1 MYWSNSKYMGSWILI
16 PNEEDSSTVPV
27 HVLSS
32 SFWMGIRIIIFV
44 IFDFFSFFSFFKYL
58 NIPLA
63 TWSHR
68 FSSFESKIQ
77 ECERAE
83 RKRVGGAEGDHAGAT
98 WRLRGTSY
106 YSACA
111 CINLDVECDRTD
123 EIRRWNRAARVVWD
137 KTMDLSLLSAHN
149 SMALELKLAA
159 VSAYRHLIPSFL
171 YLNTPNTCYSQHR
184 W

>member
-1 MYWSNSKYMGSWILI
+1 
-16 PNEEDSSTVPV
+16 
-27 HVLSS
+27 
-32 SFWMGIRIIIFV
+32 MGIRIIIFV

-83 RKRVGGAEGDHAGAT
+83 RKRVGGGAEGDHAGAT